1 MKKLRVGVFGAGGKM
16 GQEVTGLLK
25 GSEFLDAAVGVS
37 LAQKAVGY
45 RNVSDVLMDAMSNET
60 DVWIDFSLP
69 GGFDQIVDF
78 CIKWKKPLIS
88 GTTGLSEIQHQKI
101 KDAGKIIPILWS
113 SNMSLGIVALK
124 KAMEAFAILNNFD
137 FQIEEIHHKMKLD
150 KPSGTAVTLQG
161 QLQKIVGAKELP
173 SPLSMRGGGVFG
185 VHKVWAF
192 SQEEVLC
199 FEHQA
204 LTRSVFARGA
214 IWAAQNIS
222 TRQPG
227 IYTLE
232 ELIDWP

>member
-161 QLQKIVGAKELP
+161 QLQKIVGRREPPRLYQCVGAEFLESIRSGLFHRKR
-173 SPLSMRGGGVFG
+173 SYVLSTKHSRGVFLREG
-185 VHKVWAF
+185 LFGQLKIFRPGNQV
-192 SQEEVLC
+192 SIL
-199 FEHQA
+199 
-204 LTRSVFARGA
+204 LRS
-214 IWAAQNIS
+214 
-222 TRQPG
+222 
-227 IYTLE
+227 
-232 ELIDWP
+232 